1 MHDVLVHYLE
11 VNFPEIAEQLAHTHG
26 REPTNEERA
35 AAAERWRE
43 LIRRLRRGAEAA
55 GAPPHAPRASAAEM
69 IAGVNGELSA
79 DERAV
84 LDHFFELFAR
94 SMQRTQAVIAA
105 SPEAAAAATQPPPEA
120 ASATP
125 PAPVAP
131 VAEPATETAVST
143 QEPAVEAQ
151 PVEPVEPPPVA
162 QEPLPVTSAPEAPPP
177 VATAPPEAQAARLVP
192 EQMAGPLQTI
202 LLAAAQQA
210 LDLLQV
216 DASQVY
222 TLGEQRRFVLRAGVP
237 TESLAAP
244 EGVAAVSSGLLR
256 RALEHNEV
264 FTVEDLAAEELTAD
278 EAAWVD
284 AGFRGFAAIALSP
297 PLERPVG
304 VLALFRR
311 TPWRLDRRDAVRLE
325 DLAVEAVAALRAHS
339 LAIKVAEVAVLQER
353 LNLARE
359 IHDGL
364 ASDLAAV
371 EALFKY

>member
-35 AAAERWRE
+35 AAAERLRE

-94 SMQRTQAVIAA
+94 SMQRTQAAIAA
-105 SPEAAAAATQPPPEA
+105 SPEAAAAATQPPAEA

-125 PAPVAP
+125 PAPVDP

-151 PVEPVEPPPVA
+151 PIEPVEPVEPPPVA

-244 EGVAAVSSGLLR
+244 EGVAAVSSGLIR
-256 RALEHNEV
+256 RSLEPNEV
-264 FTVEDLAAEELTAD
+264 FTVEDLAGEELSAD
-278 EAAWVD
+278 EAAWLD
-284 AGFRGFAAIALSP
+284 AGFRGFAAIALSS

-311 TPWRLDRRDAVRLE
+311 TPW
-325 DLAVEAVAALRAHS
+325 
-339 LAIKVAEVAVLQER
+339 
-353 LNLARE
+353 
-359 IHDGL
+359 
-364 ASDLAAV
+364 
-371 EALFKY
+371 